1 MNCLICYQPLDETGQ
16 RIHPACSKK
25 WFGSETPP
33 ELPYALDDLNDLA
46 KEVVQS
52 HVTVPGVQAKL
63 SLHLQQSRKAESRF
77 TLVGLW
83 GNYILKPPVEEYP
96 EMPEVE
102 DLSMHLAG
110 LFGIE
115 TVPHCLIPL
124 KSGELAYLTRRIDRN
139 RAGKSIHME
148 DMCQLTERLTEHKYR
163 ASMEQVGKVVLKY
176 ASNPLFDVIR
186 FVEVTLFSFLMGN
199 ADMHLKNFSLIY
211 NSSDMIRLSPAY
223 DLLSTRLLI
232 PVEKDSE
239 ELALTLC
246 GKKSNFNRT
255 DFITFAEYLN
265 LNSKQIENIWKRFTK
280 AIPQMGG
287 WIDRSFLSDEQK
299 EAYKQLVGERTER
312 FLVD

>member
-1 MNCLICYQPLDETGQ
+1 MNCLICYQPTEEPGLT
-16 RIHPACSKK
+16 IHPACGKK

-33 ELPYALDDLNDLA
+33 ELPYCLEDLNDLA

-77 TLVGLW
+77 TLVELW
-83 GNYILKPPVEEYP
+83 GNYILKPPVAEYP
-96 EMPEVE
+96 EMPEIE

-124 KSGELAYLTRRIDRN
+124 RSGELAYLTRRIDRD
-139 RAGKSIHME
+139 RSGQAIHME
-148 DMCQLTERLTEHKYR
+148 DMCQITERLTEQKYR
-163 ASMEQVGKVVLKY
+163 ASMEQVGKAILKY
-176 ASNPLFDVIR
+176 ASNPLFDAIR
-186 FVEVTLFSFLMGN
+186 FVEVMLFSFLTGN

-211 NSSDMIRLSPAY
+211 DPPGGIRLSPAY

-246 GKKSNFNRT
+246 GKKSNLNQT
-255 DFITFAEYLN
+255 DFIKFAEYLG
-265 LNSKQIENIWKRFTK
+265 LNPKQIRNIWNRFSKTGPK
-280 AIPQMGG
+280 MDE
-287 WIDRSFLSDEQK
+287 WIDRSFLSNGQK
-299 EAYKQLVGERTER
+299 EAYKQLVKERTEQL
-312 FLVD
+312 FVS